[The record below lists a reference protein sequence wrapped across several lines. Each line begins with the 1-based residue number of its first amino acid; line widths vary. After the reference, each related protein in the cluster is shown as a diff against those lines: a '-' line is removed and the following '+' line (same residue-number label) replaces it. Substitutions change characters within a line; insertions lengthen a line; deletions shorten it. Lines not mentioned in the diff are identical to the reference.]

1 MDCLFCK
8 FVSGEI
14 AINKLYENK
23 DILAFKDINPQ
34 APIHFLIIPK
44 VHIPTLNDLEK
55 RNIALVGK
63 LSLIASKLAKEYKIS
78 ENGYRTI
85 MNCNSDAGQT
95 VFHIHLHMLA
105 GRRLKWPPG

>member
-14 AINKLYENK
+14 SVNKLYENK
-23 DILAFKDINPQ
+23 DILAFRDINPQ

-44 VHIPTLNDLEK
+44 DHIPTLNDLDK
-55 RNIALVGK
+55 RNMALVGQ

-95 VFHIHLHMLA
+95 VFHIHLHMMA

>member
-14 AINKLYENK
+14 AIDKLYENK
-23 DILAFKDINPQ
+23 DILAFRDINPQ

-44 VHIPTLNDLEK
+44 IHIPTLNDLEK
-55 RNIALVGK
+55 RNIALVGN
-63 LSLIASKLAKEYKIS
+63 LSLIASKLAKKYKIS

-95 VFHIHLHMLA
+95 VFHIHLHMMA

>member
-8 FVSGEI
+8 FVTGEI
-14 AINKLYENK
+14 AIDKLYENK

-95 VFHIHLHMLA
+95 VFHIHLHMMA

>member
-8 FVSGEI
+8 FVSGET

-63 LSLIASKLAKEYKIS
+63 LSLVASKLAKEYKIS

-95 VFHIHLHMLA
+95 VFHIHLHMMA

>member
-8 FVSGEI
+8 FVSGDI
-14 AINKLYENK
+14 AINKIYENK

-44 VHIPTLNDLEK
+44 VHIPTLNDIEQ
-55 RNIALVGK
+55 RDIALVGK
-63 LSLIASKLAKEYKIS
+63 LSLVASKLAKEYEIS
-78 ENGYRTI
+78 KNGYRTI

-95 VFHIHLHMLA
+95 VFHIHLHMMA
-105 GRRLKWPPG
+105 GRRLKWPAG

>member
-8 FVSGEI
+8 FVSGET

-55 RNIALVGK
+55 KNIALVGK

-95 VFHIHLHMLA
+95 VFHIHLHMMA

>member
-44 VHIPTLNDLEK
+44 VHIPTLNDLEE

-95 VFHIHLHMLA
+95 VFHIHLHMMA

>member
-8 FVSGEI
+8 FVTGEI
-14 AINKLYENK
+14 AIDKLYENK

-55 RNIALVGK
+55 KNIALVGK

-95 VFHIHLHMLA
+95 VFHIHLHMMA

>member
-14 AINKLYENK
+14 AIDKLYENK

-55 RNIALVGK
+55 TNIALVGQ

-95 VFHIHLHMLA
+95 VFHIHLHMMA